1 MDSVFN
7 KLKTKVSGALPGN
20 PLTREYDI
28 EKQIGQTGPGSLWK
42 LYSAKKRSTHQEA
55 TIWIMEKKLLESY
68 PKLQRESMIEIL
80 KYGVS
85 TLMRIKHP
93 KIVSVL
99 QPLEESRESLAY
111 ATEPLFTSLNS
122 VLTRDSSN
130 IRQPNESMDFSLSD
144 TEIKYGLVQ
153 LAEALDFLHSDCHRL
168 HLNLTPESVVI
179 NRFGIWKL
187 GGFEFSKVAD
197 QNEKSGQSLAK
208 IPVWQSNLMPTCQ
221 LNLNASSPEAILQG
235 EVTGASDMFSLG
247 LLICALFNRGKSI
260 LDVGD
265 DYHAYKRTIK
275 QLPSL
280 LSSKGLDLPNNL
292 KEYVKM
298 MLSSDPQIRP
308 DAVQFL
314 RTTYFEDASMSVL
327 RSVDNMYQLDNLSR
341 SQFYKSLPNSIH
353 ALPKRLCLFR
363 VFPQIAEDF
372 SNPHMVPFILPAVL
386 QILDLVTQDEFIQY
400 MLPRLIPVMSM
411 KEPIQ
416 IILIF
421 LQNIHILSEKFPIK
435 EFRNYVL
442 PMLQLALDIDN
453 KMIQELCLKS
463 LPTIGKAMDLT
474 VLRNSL
480 IPRIQRLCLSTEYLS
495 TRMNCLLCIGKLL
508 DHLDKWIVMDDILP
522 FLQQIKSREPTVLI
536 AILGIYR
543 LAFSHEK
550 LGISREKLA
559 NKVLPYLIPL
569 SIESSLNLK
578 QYSAYASLIRDMCSY
593 LEREQYAKLEQLHG
607 AATDEDSMIRIGNID
622 ESVWATSNSCSDLMT
637 RIICAY
643 LDDTDQYVKRSPLP
657 TALTVNSNNSNNTS
671 PKSSTGTAS
680 SIQGVNGSITNES
693 TNLSLEQKRQL
704 AAKQDQIERLSSNL
718 TSAPSLLQ
726 PATGA
731 GPMKL
736 MTTTTMN
743 KPKPID
749 ITNTLISYNV
759 NAINSTSDMMNKS
772 TTQSNRI
779 GTGIPLALITPPTIQ
794 HQSYEQNGVFN
805 NNSNSLYHHSNNN
818 VEQLQSTILPNS
830 IIPFTSSNNCNSLNA
845 IPLYPAM
852 SNVMR
857 HVQQQAVPNAIT
869 YQLFPTTSSITM
881 PTTMLSQNISNSNSL
896 IKPLSKSDIDDL
908 LS

>member
-1 MDSVFN
+1 
-7 KLKTKVSGALPGN
+7 
-20 PLTREYDI
+20 
-28 EKQIGQTGPGSLWK
+28 
-42 LYSAKKRSTHQEA
+42 
-55 TIWIMEKKLLESY
+55 
-68 PKLQRESMIEIL
+68 
-80 KYGVS
+80 
-85 TLMRIKHP
+85 
-93 KIVSVL
+93 
-99 QPLEESRESLAY
+99 
-111 ATEPLFTSLNS
+111 
-122 VLTRDSSN
+122 
-130 IRQPNESMDFSLSD
+130 
-144 TEIKYGLVQ
+144 
-153 LAEALDFLHSDCHRL
+153 
-168 HLNLTPESVVI
+168 
-179 NRFGIWKL
+179 
-187 GGFEFSKVAD
+187 
-197 QNEKSGQSLAK
+197 
-208 IPVWQSNLMPTCQ
+208 
-221 LNLNASSPEAILQG
+221 
-235 EVTGASDMFSLG
+235 
-247 LLICALFNRGKSI
+247 
-260 LDVGD
+260 
-265 DYHAYKRTIK
+265 
-275 QLPSL
+275 
-280 LSSKGLDLPNNL
+280 
-292 KEYVKM
+292 M

-643 LDDTDQYVKRSPLP
+643 LDDTDQYVKRSPVP

-671 PKSSTGTAS
+671 PKSSTGTTS

-718 TSAPSLLQ
+718 TSASSLLQ

-896 IKPLSKSDIDDL
+896 IKPLSKRDIDDL

>member
-1 MDSVFN
+1 
-7 KLKTKVSGALPGN
+7 
-20 PLTREYDI
+20 
-28 EKQIGQTGPGSLWK
+28 
-42 LYSAKKRSTHQEA
+42 
-55 TIWIMEKKLLESY
+55 
-68 PKLQRESMIEIL
+68 
-80 KYGVS
+80 
-85 TLMRIKHP
+85 
-93 KIVSVL
+93 
-99 QPLEESRESLAY
+99 
-111 ATEPLFTSLNS
+111 
-122 VLTRDSSN
+122 
-130 IRQPNESMDFSLSD
+130 
-144 TEIKYGLVQ
+144 
-153 LAEALDFLHSDCHRL
+153 
-168 HLNLTPESVVI
+168 
-179 NRFGIWKL
+179 
-187 GGFEFSKVAD
+187 
-197 QNEKSGQSLAK
+197 
-208 IPVWQSNLMPTCQ
+208 MPACQ

-260 LDVGD
+260 LYVGD
-265 DYHAYKRTIK
+265 DYHAYKRTVK

-643 LDDTDQYVKRSPLP
+643 LDDTDQYVKRSPVP

-671 PKSSTGTAS
+671 PKSSTGTTS

-704 AAKQDQIERLSSNL
+704 AAKQHQIERLSSNL

-805 NNSNSLYHHSNNN
+805 NNSNSLYHHLNNN

-830 IIPFTSSNNCNSLNA
+830 IIPFTSGNNCNSLNS
-845 IPLYPAM
+845 IPLYPAV

-896 IKPLSKSDIDDL
+896 IKPLSKCDIDDL

>member
-1 MDSVFN
+1 
-7 KLKTKVSGALPGN
+7 
-20 PLTREYDI
+20 
-28 EKQIGQTGPGSLWK
+28 
-42 LYSAKKRSTHQEA
+42 
-55 TIWIMEKKLLESY
+55 
-68 PKLQRESMIEIL
+68 
-80 KYGVS
+80 
-85 TLMRIKHP
+85 
-93 KIVSVL
+93 
-99 QPLEESRESLAY
+99 
-111 ATEPLFTSLNS
+111 
-122 VLTRDSSN
+122 
-130 IRQPNESMDFSLSD
+130 
-144 TEIKYGLVQ
+144 
-153 LAEALDFLHSDCHRL
+153 
-168 HLNLTPESVVI
+168 
-179 NRFGIWKL
+179 
-187 GGFEFSKVAD
+187 
-197 QNEKSGQSLAK
+197 
-208 IPVWQSNLMPTCQ
+208 
-221 LNLNASSPEAILQG
+221 
-235 EVTGASDMFSLG
+235 MFSLG

-260 LDVGD
+260 LYVGD
-265 DYHAYKRTIK
+265 DYHAYKRTVK

-643 LDDTDQYVKRSPLP
+643 LDDTDQYVKRSPVP

-671 PKSSTGTAS
+671 PKSSTGTTS

-704 AAKQDQIERLSSNL
+704 AAKQHQIERLSSNL

-805 NNSNSLYHHSNNN
+805 NNSNSLYHHLNNN

-830 IIPFTSSNNCNSLNA
+830 IIPFTSGNNCNSLNS
-845 IPLYPAM
+845 IPLYPAV

-896 IKPLSKSDIDDL
+896 IKPLSKCDIDDL

>member
-1 MDSVFN
+1 
-7 KLKTKVSGALPGN
+7 
-20 PLTREYDI
+20 
-28 EKQIGQTGPGSLWK
+28 
-42 LYSAKKRSTHQEA
+42 
-55 TIWIMEKKLLESY
+55 MEKKLLESY

-153 LAEALDFLHSDCHRL
+153 LAEALNFLHSDCHRL
-168 HLNLTPESVVI
+168 HLNLAPESVVI

-197 QNEKSGQSLAK
+197 QNEKSGQSLVK
-208 IPVWQSNLMPTCQ
+208 IPVWQSNLMHTCQ

-265 DYHAYKRTIK
+265 DYHAYKQTVK

-314 RTTYFEDASMSVL
+314 R
-327 RSVDNMYQLDNLSR
+327 
-341 SQFYKSLPNSIH
+341 
-353 ALPKRLCLFR
+353 RLCLFR

-386 QILDLVTQDEFIQY
+386 QILDLITQDEFIQY

-421 LQNIHILSEKFPIK
+421 LQNLHILSEKFPIK

-474 VLRNSL
+474 VLRSSL

-622 ESVWATSNSCSDLMT
+622 ESVWAISNSCSDLMT

-643 LDDTDQYVKRSPLP
+643 LDDTDQYVKRSPVP
-657 TALTVNSNNSNNTS
+657 TNLTVNSNNSNNTS
-671 PKSSTGTAS
+671 PKSSTGTRS

-718 TSAPSLLQ
+718 TSEPSLLQ
-726 PATGA
+726 PAAGA
-731 GPMKL
+731 GPVKL

-805 NNSNSLYHHSNNN
+805 NNSNSLYYHLNNN

-830 IIPFTSSNNCNSLNA
+830 IIPFTSSNNCNSLNS

-852 SNVMR
+852 SNMMKP
-857 HVQQQAVPNAIT
+857 VPNATT
-869 YQLFPTTSSITM
+869 YQLFPTTSSITV
-881 PTTMLSQNISNSNSL
+881 PTTMLNQNISNSNSL
-896 IKPLSKSDIDDL
+896 IKPLSKCDIDDL

>member
-1 MDSVFN
+1 
-7 KLKTKVSGALPGN
+7 
-20 PLTREYDI
+20 
-28 EKQIGQTGPGSLWK
+28 
-42 LYSAKKRSTHQEA
+42 
-55 TIWIMEKKLLESY
+55 
-68 PKLQRESMIEIL
+68 
-80 KYGVS
+80 
-85 TLMRIKHP
+85 
-93 KIVSVL
+93 
-99 QPLEESRESLAY
+99 
-111 ATEPLFTSLNS
+111 
-122 VLTRDSSN
+122 
-130 IRQPNESMDFSLSD
+130 
-144 TEIKYGLVQ
+144 
-153 LAEALDFLHSDCHRL
+153 
-168 HLNLTPESVVI
+168 
-179 NRFGIWKL
+179 
-187 GGFEFSKVAD
+187 
-197 QNEKSGQSLAK
+197 
-208 IPVWQSNLMPTCQ
+208 MPIHNTQ
-221 LNLNASSPEAILQG
+221 M
-235 EVTGASDMFSLG
+235 TGASDMFSLG

-260 LDVGD
+260 LYVGD
-265 DYHAYKRTIK
+265 DYHAYKRTVK

-643 LDDTDQYVKRSPLP
+643 LDDTDQYVKRSPVP

-671 PKSSTGTAS
+671 PKSSTGTTS

-704 AAKQDQIERLSSNL
+704 AAKQHQIERLSSNL

-805 NNSNSLYHHSNNN
+805 NNSNSLYHHLNNN

-830 IIPFTSSNNCNSLNA
+830 IIPFTSGNNCNSLNS
-845 IPLYPAM
+845 IPLYPAV

-896 IKPLSKSDIDDL
+896 IKPLSKCDIDDL

>member
-1 MDSVFN
+1 
-7 KLKTKVSGALPGN
+7 
-20 PLTREYDI
+20 
-28 EKQIGQTGPGSLWK
+28 
-42 LYSAKKRSTHQEA
+42 
-55 TIWIMEKKLLESY
+55 
-68 PKLQRESMIEIL
+68 MIEVL

-122 VLTRDSSN
+122 VLARDSSKVG
-130 IRQPNESMDFSLSD
+130 QSDESMDFSLSD

-153 LAEALDFLHSDCHRL
+153 LAEALNFLHCDCHRL

-197 QNEKSGQSLAK
+197 QNEKSEQSFVK
-208 IPVWQSNLMPTCQ
+208 MPVWQSNLMPTCQ

-235 EVTGASDMFSLG
+235 EVTAASDMFSLG

-265 DYHAYKRTIK
+265 DYHAYKRTVK
-275 QLPSL
+275 QTP
-280 LSSKGLDLPNNL
+280 
-292 KEYVKM
+292 
-298 MLSSDPQIRP
+298 
-308 DAVQFL
+308 
-314 RTTYFEDASMSVL
+314 YFEDASMSVL

-363 VFPQIAEDF
+363 VFPQISEDF

-386 QILDLVTQDEFIQY
+386 QILDLVTQDEFIRY

-421 LQNIHILSEKFPIK
+421 LQNLHILSEKFPIK

-508 DHLDKWIVMDDILP
+508 DLLDKWIVMDDILP
-522 FLQQIKSREPTVLI
+522 FLQQIKSREPTILI

-607 AATDEDSMIRIGNID
+607 AATDENSMIRIGNID

-643 LDDTDQYVKRSPLP
+643 LDDADQYVKRSSVP
-657 TALTVNSNNSNNTS
+657 TSLTVNSNNSNNTS
-671 PKSSTGTAS
+671 PTSSAGTTS
-680 SIQGVNGSITNES
+680 SIQGVSGSINNES

-704 AAKQDQIERLSSNL
+704 AAKKDQIERLSSNL
-718 TSAPSLLQ
+718 TSVPSLLQ
-726 PATGA
+726 PATGV

-736 MTTTTMN
+736 TTTTMN
-743 KPKPID
+743 KPKPVD

-772 TTQSNRI
+772 TTQPNRI
-779 GTGIPLALITPPTIQ
+779 GTGIPLALITPPTTQ
-794 HQSYEQNGVFN
+794 HQSYEKNGVFDN
-805 NNSNSLYHHSNNN
+805 NNSLYYHSNNN
-818 VEQLQSTILPNS
+818 VEQLQSTILPKS
-830 IIPFTSSNNCNSLNA
+830 IIPHNSSNNFNSLNS
-845 IPLYPAM
+845 IPFSPTN
-852 SNVMR
+852 SNMMR
-857 HVQQQAVPNAIT
+857 PVQQQQPIPNAMT

-881 PTTMLSQNISNSNSL
+881 PTPMFNQNVSNSNNL
-896 IKPLSKSDIDDL
+896 IKPLSKCEIDDL